1 MWRGTEHTPTKGKA
15 KRPAFCDRQ
24 RCEGQV
30 ELLGELDRCVVLQRV
45 MQPHRH
51 HGSDAGIEEGR
62 GGCLRVARGNK
73 DELDHRATRADQPLE
88 VIDAHGVP
96 LARVIVTFEEE
107 RVLGTLQHTAAG
119 AT

>member
-1 MWRGTEHTPTKGKA
+1 MWRETEQTRTKGKA

-51 HGSDAGIEEGR
+51 HRSDAGIDKGV
-62 GGCLRVARGNK
+62 GGCLRFARGNK
-73 DELDHRATRADQPLE
+73 DELDLRATRADEPLQ
-88 VIDAHGVP
+88 VVDAHVVP
-96 LARVIVTFEEE
+96 LARVIVAFEE
-107 RVLGTLQHTAAG
+107 
-119 AT
+119 